1 MISKFFIFRPKFAFV
16 VAIVIVLAG
25 LVAIYSLPIAQ
36 YPQIVPPEVS
46 VSTTYPGASASTVAD
61 TVTTPLE
68 EQINGVENMI
78 YFSSQSTDQGT
89 CKITVSF
96 DVGTDPDMNTV
107 NVNNRVQTA
116 LSSLPEEVTKEG
128 VTVLQESSEILLI
141 ICVYSESGK
150 LDDTFLSNF
159 TSINLLYPVERLPGV
174 GQAEILGAQDY
185 SMRIWLNPSKMAS
198 LKISAEEVISAIESQ
213 NVQVAAGLIGGPPT
227 KGNQS
232 FQYTVETQ
240 GRLTSVKQFENI
252 IVRSSPTGAYVKIR
266 DIAKVELGAF
276 SYSAYGQI
284 NNKPAALLAVFQ
296 LADANALATAEAV
309 KKTIKELSKSFPKDI
324 KANILYDTTK
334 FVTASVNEVVKTLF
348 IAVILVIIVTYIFL
362 QDLRTVLIPTIA
374 IPVSLIGTF
383 AVLLA
388 LGYSINLITLLGLIL
403 AIGIVVDDAIVVTE
417 NVHRLMESENL
428 DPTAATLKS
437 MEQVTPPIIATTM
450 VLLATFVPVAF
461 VPGISGELYRQFAVT
476 IVVSVCISAFN
487 ALTLSPALCVTLL
500 TGKTGKKFI
509 FFVWFNRFFDFLSN
523 QYNRTVSF
531 LIRRLSIV
539 VIFFLLLLV
548 AMYLVYDKIPTGF
561 IPNEDQ
567 GAFFVNVQLP
577 SGASLNRTGTI
588 MRKISDIVQKTDGVV
603 AVQDVIGYSIVSQTT
618 SSNVGFA
625 TGILKDWSERT
636 TPELQLDYILA
647 KLNAQFQEIAG
658 ASISAFGLPPIPGL
672 GVSGGFEYELQQK
685 EGSDSKALASSL
697 NSLIAASNQ
706 SPVLDG
712 VYSTYRANV
721 PKVYLNIDREKA
733 EKLGVTIDALN
744 NTIQA
749 YLGSMYINQ
758 FNKFGQVYKVM
769 IQVSSQFR
777 DKIQDIYN
785 LYVLNKDKKRV
796 QLSTLLKAKT
806 VLGPNI
812 VTHYNMLNTAEVFG
826 NPAPG
831 YSSGEA
837 ITEME
842 RISKEE
848 LPDNMTY
855 SWTST
860 AYQEILA
867 GNLIIIIFALAIT
880 FIYLFL
886 VAQYESWL
894 IAFAVIL
901 SVPVAIFGALIAL
914 WITGIDNN
922 IYAQIGFA
930 LLFGMAS
937 KTAILI
943 VEFAKEQRDGG
954 KPILEAAEMA
964 AKLRF
969 RAVVM
974 TSVAFILGVFPL
986 VIATGA
992 SSNSRR
998 SLGTAVFGGMLMAAV
1013 LGTVIIPVF
1022 YVILQKVI
1030 EREWGAPKANKDEE
1044 KKK

>member
-16 VAIVIVLAG
+16 VAIVIILAG
-25 LVAIYSLPIAQ
+25 LIAIYTLPVAQ

-89 CKITVSF
+89 CNITVSF

-116 LSSLPEEVTKEG
+116 LSSLPEEVMKEG
-128 VTVLQESSEILLI
+128 VTVLQQSSEMLLI
-141 ICVYSESGK
+141 VCVYSDSGE
-150 LDDTFLSNF
+150 LDNTFLSNF
-159 TSINLLYPVERLPGV
+159 ISLNLLYPVERLPGV
-174 GQAEILGAQDY
+174 GQAQILGAQDY
-185 SMRIWLNPSKMAS
+185 SMRIWLDPSKMAS
-198 LKISAEEVISAIESQ
+198 LKISAEEVISAINSQ

-227 KGNQS
+227 SGNQAY
-232 FQYTVETQ
+232 QYTVETQ
-240 GRLTSVKQFENI
+240 GRLSSVKEFENI
-252 IVRSSPTGAYVKIR
+252 IVRSSDTGAYIKIK
-266 DIAKVELGAF
+266 DIARVDLGAF

-284 NNKPAALLAVFQ
+284 NNKPAALLAVYQ
-296 LADANALATAEAV
+296 LPNANALATAKAV
-309 KKTIKELSKSFPKDI
+309 KKAIKEISKSFPKDI
-324 KANILYDTTK
+324 KTNILYDTTK

-383 AVLLA
+383 AVLLG

-417 NVHRLMESENL
+417 NVHRIMEAEKL

-437 MEQVTPPIIATTM
+437 MEQVTSPIIATTM

-461 VPGISGELYRQFAVT
+461 IPGISGQLYRQFAVT

-500 TGKTGKKFI
+500 TGKPKKKFI
-509 FFVWFNRFFDFLSN
+509 LFVWFNNFFDFLSK
-523 QYNRTVSF
+523 QYNRSVSF

-539 VIFFLLLLV
+539 VIFFLLLLG
-548 AMYLVYDKIPTGF
+548 AMYMIYGKLPTGF

-577 SGASLNRTGTI
+577 SGASLKRTATL
-588 MRKISDIVQKTDGVV
+588 MRQVSDIVQKTDGVV
-603 AVQDVIGYSIVSQTT
+603 AVQDVVGYSIMSQTT

-625 TGILKDWSERT
+625 IGILKDWSERT
-636 TPELQLDYILA
+636 TPKLQLSYILA
-647 KLNAQFQEIAG
+647 KLNEQFQEIPG
-658 ASISAFGLPPIPGL
+658 ASIAAFGLPPIPGL
-672 GVSGGFEYELQQK
+672 GISGGFEYELQQK
-685 EGSDSKALASSL
+685 GSSDCKTLASSL

-706 SPVLDG
+706 SPILEN

-721 PKVYLNIDREKA
+721 PKVYLNIDREKV
-733 EKLGVTIDALN
+733 EKLGVSIDSLN

-749 YLGSMYINQ
+749 YLGSLYVNQ

-769 IQVSSQFR
+769 IQVGSQFR
-777 DKIQDIYN
+777 NKVQDIYN
-785 LYVLNKDKKRV
+785 LYVLNKDRQRV
-796 QLSTLLKAKT
+796 QLKTFAKAKT
-806 VLGPNI
+806 VLGPN
-812 VTHYNMLNTAEVFG
+812 VVSHYNMLNSAEVFG
-826 NPAPG
+826 SPAPG
-831 YSSGEA
+831 YSSGQA
-837 ITEME
+837 IKEME
-842 RISKEE
+842 RISKEV
-848 LPDNMTY
+848 LPDDMTY

-860 AYQEILA
+860 AYQQVLA
-867 GNLIIIIFALAIT
+867 GNLIVIIFALAIT

-901 SVPVAIFGALIAL
+901 SVPVAIFGALVAL
-914 WITGIDNN
+914 WIAGIDNN

-943 VEFAKEQRDGG
+943 VEFAKEQRDTG

-974 TSVAFILGVFPL
+974 TAVAFILGVFPL

-998 SLGTAVFGGMLMAAV
+998 SLGTAVFGGMLLAAI

-1022 YVILQKVI
+1022 YVILQKII
-1030 EREWGAPKANKDEE
+1030 EREWGSNKQKT
-1044 KKK
+1044 KK